1 MPLRS
6 IRTQPPLSLCD
17 ISPTPWGNLPLGGTG
32 GCGSCGSLPDTATAI
47 AIAGPVRSPA
57 PICHRI
63 CFPPSGRIH
72 RIFPDKPPSIC
83 GSPVG
88 TGVRGSPVSGL
99 PFRME
104 AFREIPA
111 ATIATIA
118 TVIYTVSFSPLRP
131 SQPSHS
137 GET

>member
-6 IRTQPPLSLCD
+6 PR
-17 ISPTPWGNLPLGGTG
+17 GNG
-32 GCGSCGSLPDTATAI
+32 GCSSCGSLPDTATAF

-57 PICHRI
+57 P
-63 CFPPSGRIH
+63 
-72 RIFPDKPPSIC
+72 IC

-111 ATIATIA
+111 ATIAT
-118 TVIYTVSFSPLRP
+118 VIYTVSFLSLQS
-131 SQPSHS
+131 SQPSR
-137 GET
+137 GLFVCGYEDQCDTPTFTTNLVLIADMVFIQQPTGLYIQILA